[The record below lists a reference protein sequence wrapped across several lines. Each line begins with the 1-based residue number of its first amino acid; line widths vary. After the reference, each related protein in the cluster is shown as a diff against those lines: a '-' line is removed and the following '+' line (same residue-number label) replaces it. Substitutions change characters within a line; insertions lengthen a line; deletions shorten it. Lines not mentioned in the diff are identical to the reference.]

1 MDIDMN
7 LRALVGSG
15 DRIGLVTL
23 PFLVVGVFLNIAFP
37 AVFMVG
43 GPGSA
48 CSRCSFCWSES
59 SIGGGVCTS
68 SWPRC
73 RAAS

>member
-7 LRALVGSG
+7 VRALVGSG

-23 PFLVVGVFLNIAFP
+23 PFLVVGVVLNIAFP
-37 AVFMVG
+37 AVFTVG
-43 GPGSA
+43 GPPRWLGVLSVL
-48 CSRCSFCWSES
+48 CWSES

-68 SWPRC
+68 S
-73 RAAS
+73 